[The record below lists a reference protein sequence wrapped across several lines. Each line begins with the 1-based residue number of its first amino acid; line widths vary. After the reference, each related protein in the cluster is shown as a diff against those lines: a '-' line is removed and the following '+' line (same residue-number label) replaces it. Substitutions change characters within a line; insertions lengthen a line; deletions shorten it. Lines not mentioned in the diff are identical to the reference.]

1 MEQIIAIKNQGDKQ
15 IVNARELHQFLDVG
29 KEFANWIKDRINQYG
44 FIENEDFEVFAN
56 FGKNSKG
63 GRPSKEY
70 AISLDMAKELSMVER
85 NEKGKRARRYF
96 IECEKHMRKSHT
108 NSLSSATELLSLPIR
123 PIAEK
128 RKKMQQELMQ
138 VIRLNLN
145 KGDLKKLSE
154 ENSLSYNRVRNV
166 ASSKTFDYNIM
177 FLLYD
182 TARNNLMFL
191 DTELGAMKEDLQIIS
206 A

>member
-1 MEQIIAIKNQGDKQ
+1 MNALITITEQNGNQV
-15 IVNARELHQFLDVG
+15 VNARELHQFLEVDT
-29 KEFANWIKDRINQYG
+29 KFTMWLERRINEYG
-44 FIENEDFEVFAN
+44 FTENEDFEVLPN

-85 NEKGKRARRYF
+85 NEKGKQARRYF
-96 IECEKHMRKSHT
+96 IECEKQMKKESI
-108 NSLSSATELLSLPIR
+108 NSLSSASNILQLPLQ

-128 RKKMQQELMQ
+128 RKAMQKELMQ

-145 KGDLKKLSE
+145 RGDLKKLSE
-154 ENSLSYNRVRNV
+154 NESIPYNRIINV
-166 ASSKTFDYNIM
+166 ISSKTFDYNVIVY
-177 FLLYD
+177 LYEK
-182 TARNNLMFL
+182 ARSNMMFL
-191 DTELGAMKEDLQIIS
+191 DTEIATMTEDLKTLS